1 MTDHPA
7 QFDVGPVAPRTR
19 RRNRLFLLGGLVVVI
34 VLLSIG
40 LWLAARPSDPPLQGE
55 VDADTINVATKA
67 LARVE
72 AITVEEGDR
81 VTAGQVLARLS
92 SPEIANGRR
101 QAEAALDGAR
111 AAQALADEGARAEDI
126 ASVRATWLAAQA
138 AADLARTSSARADR
152 LFAEGVIA
160 AQRRDEAHAARDSSA
175 QAAAAARSQYDKLLA
190 GPRPATRA
198 LAAAQVRIA
207 AAGAATAGALGAETQ
222 LVSPIGGEVV
232 RRLVQ
237 PGELV
242 SPVLPAL
249 QVIDIDHPWVSVNL
263 PETVYRGMAAGRILN
278 GEVPAL
284 GRTVRFRVARIAP
297 QAEFATSR
305 ATRATSGYDVRAIEV
320 RLRPAEK
327 VAGLRPG
334 MTVLFA
340 WPQ

>member
-1 MTDHPA
+1 MTA
-7 QFDVGPVAPRTR
+7 QPSPRQRRWLYIGLALVA
-19 RRNRLFLLGGLVVVI
+19 
-34 VLLSIG
+34 VLLAIG

-67 LARVE
+67 LARVD

-81 VTAGQVLARLS
+81 VQPGQVLARLS
-92 SPEIANGRR
+92 SPEITNG
-101 QAEAALDGAR
+101 QAQAQAALDGAK

-138 AADLARTSSARADR
+138 TADLARTSSERADR
-152 LFAEGVIA
+152 LFAQGVIA

-175 QAAAAARSQYDKLLA
+175 QAAAAARAQYAKLLA
-190 GPRPATRA
+190 GPRPASKA

-207 AAGAATAGALGAETQ
+207 AAGAATAGALGAETR
-222 LVSPIGGEVV
+222 LVSPIGGEVA

-249 QVIDIDHPWVSVNL
+249 QVIDVDHPWVSVNL
-263 PETVYRGMAAGRILN
+263 PEDIYRGMAPGRVLV
-278 GEVPAL
+278 GDVPAL
-284 GRTVRFRVARIAP
+284 GRKVRFRVARIAP
-297 QAEFATSR
+297 QGEFATQR
-305 ATRATSGYDVRAIEV
+305 ATRATRGYDVHAIEV
-320 RLRPAEK
+320 RLRPAEA

-334 MTVLFA
+334 MSVLFA